1 MMMAAATD
9 KRASVDDFGP
19 FAAPPP
25 PSMRGAARTNPA
37 TTSQP
42 ASRFARNDAAAPATV
57 LPPMLT
63 RTTLLS
69 PADVLQLMGALD
81 ASAVNDTTTRTAPRA
96 TATTT
101 PPPGATRLPV
111 TLPCQALPTHAVNPA
126 AAGAEH
132 QRDPLGGHH
141 RGPVL
146 PPPVVSKATLA
157 AASLPTPCPAAAVM
171 PPLVATTPAAT
182 PMLPPPLLPSPA
194 STSPAGSPA
203 PVPASVHAVPST
215 SSAAPTL
222 IDLSLELSPS
232 APPVAVLVPV
242 ARTRTSPV
250 PQNAVVSPAAV
261 AIQAAAAAPVP
272 SVSAALQAVEPV
284 PTAPAVPS
292 TSVAPVPPAPTADT
306 TQYPHDEL
314 HEDDAADALGHA
326 LAVSAD
332 TAHVPIPL
340 AVDGHLVL
348 ALQLS
353 NDYIDMYSR
362 AARTARRAVPPADLV
377 VVVDEDDGVL
387 VVKCAA
393 ARPRARMA
401 AFLSMALQALLATT
415 PAARAQAGSPNGSVR
430 APSVRSPTTTVPPR
444 ARSIAASVK
453 SARSVASTR
462 SDAPAAAKAEADD
475 DSDSDDDNVPLHR
488 AALLPAAPLSAP
500 PARLPGIAPR
510 PVPAT
515 AAGAP
520 RAQSLI
526 MPRAPPAAASAAAP
540 APPMTWPRQGATDA
554 DGVRRRTSALQLPVL
569 PAQLLEHWP
578 PYRDGASGS
587 GSGLP
592 SPAPPVGAGPALPK
606 PILMIPE
613 GEDDNDS
620 SVLRGAPCALPSAT
634 GWSGGAV
641 GSTAAGGGARVAAF
655 PPPPPA
661 PTVAKGMA
669 ASPTRDSGVW
679 GESAARLG
687 L

>member
-1 MMMAAATD
+1 MMMAAAATD

-37 TTSQP
+37 TASQS
-42 ASRFARNDAAAPATV
+42 ASRHARNDAAAPATV

-63 RTTLLS
+63 RATLLS
-69 PADVLQLMGALD
+69 PADVLQLMAPV
-81 ASAVNDTTTRTAPRA
+81 SARVHAAP
-96 TATTT
+96 
-101 PPPGATRLPV
+101 
-111 TLPCQALPTHAVNPA
+111 
-126 AAGAEH
+126 
-132 QRDPLGGHH
+132 
-141 RGPVL
+141 
-146 PPPVVSKATLA
+146 S
-157 AASLPTPCPAAAVM
+157 SSS
-171 PPLVATTPAAT
+171 AT
-182 PMLPPPLLPSPA
+182 PS
-194 STSPAGSPA
+194 
-203 PVPASVHAVPST
+203 
-215 SSAAPTL
+215 L
-222 IDLSLELSPS
+222 IDLSPELSPS
-232 APPVAVLVPV
+232 APPAAALVPV
-242 ARTRTSPV
+242 ARARTSPL
-250 PQNAVVSPAAV
+250 PQHAVVPSPAAT
-261 AIQAAAAAPVP
+261 AIHAAAAAPVP
-272 SVSAALQAVEPV
+272 SVP
-284 PTAPAVPS
+284 APA
-292 TSVAPVPPAPTADT
+292 APAADT
-306 TQYPHDEL
+306 SQYPHDEL
-314 HEDDAADALGHA
+314 HADDAADALGHA

-340 AVDGHLVL
+340 AVEAHLVL

-362 AARTARRAVPPADLV
+362 AARTARRAVPPAELV

-415 PAARAQAGSPNGSVR
+415 PAARAQAGSPTGR
-430 APSVRSPTTTVPPR
+430 APSVRSPTTAVPSPR

-453 SARSVASTR
+453 SARSVASAR
-462 SDAPAAAKAEADD
+462 SDMPTVKPGLDD
-475 DSDSDDDNVPLHR
+475 ESDSDDDNVPLHR

-515 AAGAP
+515 AGAP

-526 MPRAPPAAASAAAP
+526 MPRAPPAAASAAP
-540 APPMTWPRQGATDA
+540 APPMTWPRQGAASDVG
-554 DGVRRRTSALQLPVL
+554 GVRRRTSALQLPVL

-578 PYRDGASGS
+578 PYRDGAGGS
-587 GSGLP
+587 SGLP
-592 SPAPPVGAGPALPK
+592 SPAPPGAGAALPK

-613 GEDDNDS
+613 AS
-620 SVLRGAPCALPSAT
+620 S
-634 GWSGGAV
+634 
-641 GSTAAGGGARVAAF
+641 GGARVAAF

-661 PTVAKGMA
+661 PTVGKGMA
-669 ASPTRDSGVW
+669 AASSPTRDSGVW